1 MMKFLFSF
9 LFLFALI
16 FAGAS
21 KAVALDYK
29 VVRVIDGD
37 TFIATDGSIEFK
49 VRIVGMDAPESKQD
63 YGKVAKTFLTNLI
76 DDQTVTL
83 QPLKKPLDRYN
94 RILAQVFWGEQD
106 VAKLMIAQGLAYYY
120 RPTCQDY
127 PIDKKKYDFA
137 PTEYVEVEAEAQ
149 QKKIG
154 LWTQS
159 ERLLPCE
166 YRKLHP
172 YR

>member
-1 MMKFLFSF
+1 MNKFFFSF
-9 LFLFALI
+9 IFLLGLI
-16 FAGAS
+16 CAGAS
-21 KAVALDYK
+21 PAIALDYK

-49 VRIVGMDAPESKQD
+49 VRIVGMDAPESEQD
-63 YGKVAKTFLTNLI
+63 YGKLAKTFLANLI

-94 RILAQVFWGEQD
+94 RILAQVFFGEQN
-106 VAKLMIAQGLAYYY
+106 VAKLMIAEGLAYYY

-127 PIDKKKYDFA
+127 PIDKKKYDFE
-137 PTEYVEVEAEAQ
+137 PTDYVAIEAEAQ
-149 QKKIG
+149 QKKLG
-154 LWTQS
+154 LWA
-159 ERLLPCE
+159 EAYHILPCE

-172 YR
+172 YH